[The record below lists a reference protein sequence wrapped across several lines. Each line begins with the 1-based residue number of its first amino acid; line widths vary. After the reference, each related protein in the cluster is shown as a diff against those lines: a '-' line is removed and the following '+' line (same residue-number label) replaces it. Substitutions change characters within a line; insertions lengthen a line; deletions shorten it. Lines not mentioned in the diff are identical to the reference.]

1 MRQDV
6 EAGKVTI
13 NWVESRPVR
22 FEIHVHHGDHFVEV
36 VYPDSPSSLETA
48 DYMVRMKRVM
58 DEIEGEW
65 RCLVDQRRMRSMSP
79 ALLDMV
85 VGLTRRAVER
95 GLVRVA
101 RLIEGELAEARAQ
114 ARRIGAEA
122 QAEVR
127 TFTSRDSAVAWLQGR
142 SIEPCETG
150 ESTTGA
156 SGDA

>member
-1 MRQDV
+1 M
-6 EAGKVTI
+6 
-13 NWVESRPVR
+13 R
-22 FEIHVHHGDHFVEV
+22 FEIHVKSGDRFVEV

-58 DEIEGEW
+58 DEIDGEW
-65 RCLVDQRRMRSMSP
+65 TCLVDQRRMRSMSP
-79 ALLDMV
+79 ALLEMV

-101 RLIEGELAEARAQ
+101 RLVAGELDEARAQ

-127 TFTSRDSAVAWLQGR
+127 TFTSRESAVAWLRGR
-142 SIEPCETG
+142 GLDEPAAG
-150 ESTTGA
+150 P
-156 SGDA
+156 